1 MLLAFGAEDQIL
13 AELDEGMRQAAQR
26 PVAIKRIALE
36 LAGIRN
42 IVANLDV
49 RDGAQAFEQSERQ
62 SRVLVPQHADR
73 PRARHA
79 LPGLGEAVHRDKH
92 RRFAGGDRR
101 IDGLLDRRVVR
112 PVIARDAGFDLSRR
126 QIHIARHHQPVGD
139 LHDERRVV
147 EPAIGVNQEAGETGK
162 DGRRAERPC
171 QMLGHLRGAQ
181 VVGDVPVKVLGP
193 KPKRAVALRDSVLGV
208 VAEDEKAGRGVPV
221 DAPIG
226 LGAQVFLVKSVQ
238 S

>member
-1 MLLAFGAEDQIL
+1 
-13 AELDEGMRQAAQR
+13 MRQAAHR

-36 LAGIRN
+36 LARIRN
-42 IVANLDV
+42 IVANFDV
-49 RDGAQAFEQSERQ
+49 GDGAQAFEQSERQ
-62 SRVLVPQHADR
+62 SRVLVPQHPDR

-92 RRFAGGDRR
+92 RRLAGGDRR
-101 IDGLLDRRVVR
+101 IDGLLDRRVVG
-112 PVIARDAGFDLSRR
+112 PVIARDAGFDLRRR
-126 QIHIARHHQPVGD
+126 QIHIAWHDQPVGD
-139 LHDERRVV
+139 LHDQGRVV
-147 EPAIGVNQEAGETGK
+147 EPTIGVNQEAREAREN
-162 DGRRAERPC
+162 GRRAERPS

-181 VVGDVPVKVLGP
+181 VVGDVAMKVLGP
-193 KPKRAVALRDSVLGV
+193 KPERAVAWRDGVLGV